1 VSRIRT
7 IPPDL
12 AEGELADAYATIGL
26 RRPGEAHVLEV
37 QSLHP
42 RALVDHHRLYRT
54 LMFGPSPLSRA
65 ERELVA
71 VVVSA
76 ANDCFY

>member
-1 VSRIRT
+1 MTRIRT
-7 IPPDL
+7 VAPEE
-12 AEGELADAYATIGL
+12 AEGEISEAYVTIGL
-26 RRPGEAHVLEV
+26 LHGGEAHILES

-54 LMFGPSPLSRA
+54 LMFGPSPLSRP
-65 ERELVA
+65 EREMLA

-76 ANDCFY
+76 ANECFY